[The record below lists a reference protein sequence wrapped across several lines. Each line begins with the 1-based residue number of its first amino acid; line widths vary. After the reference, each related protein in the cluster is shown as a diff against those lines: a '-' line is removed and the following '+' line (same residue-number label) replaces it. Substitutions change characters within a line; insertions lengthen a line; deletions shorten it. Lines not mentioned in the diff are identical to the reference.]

1 MVVGDVR
8 GGRDEDVARGGEEC
22 PEEKGE
28 PGDAG
33 PAEEEI
39 EEEDTGYVVAA
50 VGGQDGG
57 EKVEE
62 REYGKCDHL
71 WPFLGRNEG
80 YVRRRGNVPQLP
92 GIGADIKRV

>member
-1 MVVGDVR
+1 VVVGDVR
-8 GGRDEDVARGGEEC
+8 GGRDEDVARGGEKR
-22 PEEKGE
+22 PEEKSE

-39 EEEDTGYVVAA
+39 EEEDAGDLMAA
-50 VGGQDGG
+50 VGGDDGG

-71 WPFLGRNEG
+71 WPFLSLDEG
-80 YVRRRGNVPQLP
+80 YGRRRGNVPHVLL
-92 GIGADIKRV
+92 D

>member
-1 MVVGDVR
+1 VVVGDVR
-8 GGRDEDVARGGEEC
+8 GGGDEDVARGGEEC

-39 EEEDTGYVVAA
+39 EEKDTGYVVAA
-50 VGGQDGG
+50 VGGDNGG

-62 REYGKCDHL
+62 CEDGKCDHL
-71 WPFLGRNEG
+71 WPFLGRDEG
-80 YVRRRGNVPQLP
+80 YVRRRGKVPNCQGLVP
-92 GIGADIKRV
+92 T